1 MKRRGIGRRLTAW
14 LTAAVLALS
23 CFGGS
28 ALAYETIDTDR
39 KGSLTVYF
47 GQDGSGFSGVGFS
60 VYQIAEVSRDA
71 RFSLTGA
78 FAEYPV
84 SLEGLDSSGW
94 RALAQTLA
102 AYAARDGLEPMETV
116 QTGEDGRARFAGLA
130 AGLYLITGE
139 RFQQDHYTYTPE
151 PFVVSLPSQD
161 PENGGWL
168 YDVASACKY
177 ESQYHP
183 PGSGDTVTRKV
194 LKVWRDDGRE
204 HLRPEAITVQ
214 LLQDGAVYDTVT
226 LNAENNWRHTWTEL
240 DGDSSWQVAEAETPA
255 GYRVSVSREG
265 ITFVMTNT
273 RRPEGG
279 GSDNPPPPDNPP
291 SSDNPPSP
299 EDFPPLD
306 EIPEE
311 PVPQGLWPW
320 SPGAGTWQTG
330 TLPQTGVLW
339 WPVPILMCAGLAL
352 LLIGWGKRRQD
363 REDG

>member
-1 MKRRGIGRRLTAW
+1 MPFLN
-14 LTAAVLALS
+14 S
-23 CFGGS
+23 
-28 ALAYETIDTDR
+28 
-39 KGSLTVYF
+39 SL
-47 GQDGSGFSGVGFS
+47 D
-60 VYQIAEVSRDA
+60 I
-71 RFSLTGA
+71 
-78 FAEYPV
+78 
-84 SLEGLDSSGW
+84 
-94 RALAQTLA
+94 
-102 AYAARDGLEPMETV
+102 
-116 QTGEDGRARFAGLA
+116 
-130 AGLYLITGE
+130 
-139 RFQQDHYTYTPE
+139 
-151 PFVVSLPSQD
+151 
-161 PENGGWL
+161 
-168 YDVASACKY
+168 VAK
-177 ESQYHP
+177 
-183 PGSGDTVTRKV
+183 
-194 LKVWRDDGRE
+194 
-204 HLRPEAITVQ
+204 
-214 LLQDGAVYDTVT
+214 
-226 LNAENNWRHTWTEL
+226 
-240 DGDSSWQVAEAETPA
+240 
-255 GYRVSVSREG
+255 